1 MSLGELTELP
11 SANRSVMGFVALL
24 PGVQYNPSNT
34 GPGSVNINGQ
44 HRSQVIFVI
53 DGANNNDDMRGGDS
67 GPQARPALES
77 IQEFQVVTNQYDA
90 EYGRGSGGIVNA
102 ITEAGHQRPA
112 RQRVRLF
119 HRIRRHGPGFL
130 HEAAGSGP
138 AHTSQQWGG
147 TIGGPIVRDKI
158 HFFASFENV
167 NQNQGSAA
175 CTDQIGPDV
184 LGRRLQRFLEHGR
197 PGRLSGQCAELVHLP
212 VAERLPADP
221 AAIGQHQSGAGND
234 PRQTLSALH
243 DERDWDQTGMFFY
256 NRVLGARN

>member
-1 MSLGELTELP
+1 
-11 SANRSVMGFVALL
+11 MGFVALL
-24 PGVQYNPSNT
+24 PGVQYARRTPV
-34 GPGSVNINGQ
+34 PAVNIISQ

-67 GPQARPALES
+67 GPQARPALEVDS
-77 IQEFQVVTNQYDA
+77 GTWVVTNQYDA

-119 HRIRRHGPGFL
+119 SPDPGHGPGFL

-138 AHTSQQWGG
+138 PDTSQRQWGG

-167 NQNQGSAA
+167 NQNQGLSRV
-175 CTDQIGPDV
+175 CRPD
-184 LGRRLQRFLEHGR
+184 R
-197 PGRLSGQCAELVHLP
+197 
-212 VAERLPADP
+212 
-221 AAIGQHQSGAGND
+221 
-234 PRQTLSALH
+234 T
-243 DERDWDQTGMFFY
+243 
-256 NRVLGARN
+256 